1 MAPVRKILIVDADP
15 GTLRL
20 LGPALRQRGFQVHA
34 ARDGSRGLQVSILRF
49 PDLILLDEATPLV
62 DPRTFV
68 RILRTNPRTER
79 IPVVLTGTAA
89 DADRARLGSYLRKPF
104 NLDEV
109 LARVQAVFRRSE
121 AARAAGESKEIEGNL
136 AQIPL
141 PDLLQIL
148 SVNRKS
154 GRLTVER
161 EGERAEVAL
170 SEGRVV
176 DATLGPVGGEKAL
189 WRLLTRREGQFAFVP
204 GPQAGEPRI
213 ARRLDD
219 LLLEGLRQA
228 DELAALLPALP
239 GPQDRL
245 ALAVRPEEIPP
256 GLHPVTEEVVALLA
270 AASGGGRG
278 PPRGMAELLDGCRAS
293 DLEVSRAVAA
303 LLEHG
308 FAARQEAAP
317 PSEPVALLAAHEL
330 HALRTRVERGRSS
343 GAQAVGKVI
352 LAGGGPLSRKA
363 ALARFATVPGF
374 TPVAAPPREAAGGF
388 GTVGRLSLGDGLALD
403 VVELPGE
410 PEQRPLWRAFGAG
423 AVGAL
428 VLLPADEA
436 TPHLEELSRW
446 LRLPL
451 VVCGPSLEAVPARLR
466 EAAGGFAFEGSDAAE
481 ALRALLAGAGTRA
494 AAY

>member
-49 PDLILLDEATPLV
+49 PDLILLDEATALV

-141 PDLLQIL
+141 ADLLQVL

-170 SEGRVV
+170 AEGRVV
-176 DATLGPVGGEKAL
+176 DASLGPVGGEKAL
-189 WRLLTRREGQFAFVP
+189 WRLLTRREGQFAFLP
-204 GPQAGEPRI
+204 GPQAGPPRI
-213 ARRLDD
+213 ERRLDD

-228 DELAALLPALP
+228 DELAALLPSLP

-245 ALAVRPEEIPP
+245 ALSVRPEEIPP

-270 AASGGGRG
+270 AAGGGRG
-278 PPRGMAELLDGCRAS
+278 PPRAMAELLDGCRAS

-308 FAARQEAAP
+308 FAHRQASAP
-317 PSEPVALLAAHEL
+317 PAEPVALLAAHEL
-330 HALRTRVERGRSS
+330 HALRTRVERGRTS

-352 LAGGGPLSRKA
+352 LAGGGPLSRRA
-363 ALARFATVPGF
+363 ALARFATIPGF
-374 TPVAAPPREAAGGF
+374 TPAAAQGAGGF
-388 GTVGRLSLGDGLALD
+388 GTLGRLSLGDGLSLD

-410 PEQRPLWRAFGAG
+410 PERRPLWRAFGAG

-436 TPHLEELSRW
+436 CPHLEELSRR

-451 VVCGPSLEAVPARLR
+451 VVCGPSPEAVPARLR